1 MFKFEKYPK
10 ILEAHKIEMKNEKK
24 MYSASRKYE
33 NSNYDNELKAS
44 FDKIF
49 AEMEDFSYNVYAKVI
64 FEEFN
69 PIKPLLRYVWEKD
82 KYIKWE
88 ELIGNDF
95 EKCTEN
101 QRKTLVNMIEQDRPY
116 QLPDEYY
123 TEPVYKEL

>member
-24 MYSASRKYE
+24 MYVASRKYE

-69 PIKPLLRYVWEKD
+69 QIKPLLRYVWEKD
-82 KYIKWE
+82 KYVKWE
-88 ELIGNDF
+88 ELIGDDF

>member
-24 MYSASRKYE
+24 MYAASRKYE

-49 AEMEDFSYNVYAKVI
+49 SEMEDFSYNVYAKVI

-69 PIKPLLRYVWEKD
+69 QIKPLLRYVWEKD
-82 KYIKWE
+82 KYVKWE
-88 ELIGNDF
+88 ELIGDDF

-116 QLPDEYY
+116 QLPYEYY
-123 TEPVYKEL
+123 TEHVYKEL